1 MKNRILELIDEY
13 KDYPEETVKELISS
27 SVRVEYATAGT
38 GYLEG
43 YYCPRRIEL
52 FVSGCKRGK
61 LIKKPGKHFDG
72 YKYYFSAD
80 NEILLI
86 DTFCS
91 RELMIREGDYVYG
104 IRYWKDSND
113 EENYEKYHPEY
124 ITAAHYK
131 GDLIRDYT
139 ECSVLPVVFEKG
151 INSKN
156 VQIHTDYQEYIYS
169 DEPVPSIKEIICE
182 YRVYSSSD
190 GVENIISAGKYDVVR
205 INESRGG
212 SNMKTDKQNKLTKK
226 LEKKI
231 KKVSSLEQA
240 VKEFF
245 VVVAEASPNDEEM
258 LLYEV
263 GCYQAD
269 DDSESCMFC
278 LVRQTPSEDGEY
290 YQMHLELQY
299 EADDEIKSL
308 KECEWHEKGD
318 SDLYEYVT
326 KSKAYQTLKE
336 RTYNTIR
343 VWVDE
348 T

>member
-1 MKNRILELIDEY
+1 M
-13 KDYPEETVKELISS
+13 
-27 SVRVEYATAGT
+27 
-38 GYLEG
+38 
-43 YYCPRRIEL
+43 

-61 LIKKPGKHFDG
+61 LIKKPGEHFGG

-151 INSKN
+151 INFKN

-169 DEPVPSIKEIICE
+169 DEPVSSIKEIIWE

-190 GVENIISAGKYDVVR
+190 RIEKVVSTDNYDVVR
-205 INESRGG
+205 INESRGRT
-212 SNMKTDKQNKLTKK
+212 SLKTDNQKKITKK

-245 VVVAEASPNDEEM
+245 AVVAEASPNDEEM

-269 DDSESCMFC
+269 DNSKACMFC

-299 EADDEIKSL
+299 EIDNEIKSL
-308 KECEWHEKGD
+308 NECEWHEKGD

-326 KSKAYQTLKE
+326 KSKTYQMLKD
-336 RTYNTIR
+336 RIYSKIN